1 MKKSANKFMYAI
13 ALGLATTIAVSIW
26 YGSQEEYADIGIQLS
41 ANGFVSSGGIL
52 GVDLRTKNEGN
63 LDVVPS
69 FTVWVINAT
78 VFDVEIE
85 DIQKHRLPDFCQMN
99 ETCVTISNFTITAGS
114 SFSVLATIDVV
125 PNEQASG
132 FGVFSSATLPP
143 DALHPKNR
151 VLRTPPFE
159 YVYELSNQGG
169 YVLAD

>member
-1 MKKSANKFMYAI
+1 LKKSTNKFVYAI
-13 ALGLATTIAVSIW
+13 ALTLATAIALSIW
-26 YGSQEEYADIGIQLS
+26 TGSQEEYADIGIQLS
-41 ANGFVSSGGIL
+41 ANGFVSSGGLL

-85 DIQKHRLPDFCQMN
+85 GIQKHRLPDFCQMN
-99 ETCVTISNFTITAGS
+99 ETCVTISNFTIKAGR
-114 SFSVLATIDVV
+114 SFSVLATINVA

-132 FGVFSSATLPP
+132 FGVFSSATLLP

-151 VLRTPPFE
+151 VAKTPPFE